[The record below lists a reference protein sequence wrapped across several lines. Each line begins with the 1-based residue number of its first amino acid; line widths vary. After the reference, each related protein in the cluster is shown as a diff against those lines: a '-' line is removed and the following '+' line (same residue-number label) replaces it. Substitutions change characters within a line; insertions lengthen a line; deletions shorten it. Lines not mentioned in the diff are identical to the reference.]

1 MNNTNRKVVMD
12 TKKLWESLN
21 TKDFP
26 EIVYIEWWDA
36 LSDCGWEDNV
46 KPNIHPVLSVGFVVS
61 EDASAICIAA
71 ALSNEQSNSRL
82 HIPKG
87 WITKMKRVRLNKF
100 LNIRRKPS
108 KPKAQKPKEENSN
121 SGSEIKSLD
130 RFHFHDQM

>member
-1 MNNTNRKVVMD
+1 MD
-12 TKKLWESLN
+12 TKKSWGDLD

-46 KPNIHPVLSVGFVVS
+46 KPNIHPVLSMGFVVS
-61 EDASAICIAA
+61 EDDSAICIAA
-71 ALSNEQSNSRL
+71 ALSHEQSNSRL

-100 LNIRRKPS
+100 LDVRRKKS
-108 KPKAQKPKEENSN
+108 KPKVQKQKEESYS
-121 SGSEIKSLD
+121 SGSEIKSSNS
-130 RFHFHDQM
+130 FPFPKTT

>member
-1 MNNTNRKVVMD
+1 MD
-12 TKKLWESLN
+12 TKKIWSALD

-46 KPNIHPVLSVGFVVS
+46 KPNIHPVLSMGFVVS
-61 EDASAICIAA
+61 EDDSAICIAA

-100 LNIRRKPS
+100 LDIRRKQS
-108 KPKAQKPKEENSN
+108 KPKVQKPKEENSSN
-121 SGSEIKSLD
+121 GSETGFWTGST
-130 RFHFHDQM
+130 FPGPM

>member
-12 TKKLWESLN
+12 TKKIWESLN

-46 KPNIHPVLSVGFVVS
+46 KPDIHPVLSVGFVVS
-61 EDASAICIAA
+61 EDDSAICIAA

-100 LNIRRKPS
+100 LNIRRKPL
-108 KPKAQKPKEENSN
+108 KPKVQKPKVESSN
-121 SGSEIKSLD
+121 SGSEISSSD
-130 RFHFHDQM
+130 HSRFPGPM

>member
-1 MNNTNRKVVMD
+1 LD
-12 TKKLWESLN
+12 

-46 KPNIHPVLSVGFVVS
+46 KPNIHPVLSMGFVVS
-61 EDASAICIAA
+61 EDDSAICIAA

-100 LNIRRKPS
+100 LDIRRKQS
-108 KPKAQKPKEENSN
+108 KPKVQKPKEENSSN
-121 SGSEIKSLD
+121 GSETKSSNSLP
-130 RFHFHDQM
+130 FPGPM

>member
-1 MNNTNRKVVMD
+1 MD
-12 TKKLWESLN
+12 TKKIWSALD

-46 KPNIHPVLSVGFVVS
+46 KPNIHPVLSMGFVVS
-61 EDASAICIAA
+61 EDDSAICIAA

-87 WITKMKRVRLNKF
+87 WITKIKKVRLNKF
-100 LNIRRKPS
+100 LDIRRKPS
-108 KPKAQKPKEENSN
+108 KPKARKQKEESYSN
-121 SGSEIKSLD
+121 GSEIKSSNS
-130 RFHFHDQM
+130 FPFPKTM

>member
-1 MNNTNRKVVMD
+1 MNNTDRKVVMD
-12 TKKLWESLN
+12 TKKIWESLN
-21 TKDFP
+21 SEDFP

-46 KPNIHPVLSVGFVVS
+46 KPDIHPVLSVGFVVS
-61 EDASAICIAA
+61 EDDSAICIAA

-100 LNIRRKPS
+100 LNIRRKPL
-108 KPKAQKPKEENSN
+108 KPKVQKPKVESSN
-121 SGSEIKSLD
+121 SGSEISSSAHS
-130 RFHFHDQM
+130 RFPGPM

>member
-1 MNNTNRKVVMD
+1 MNNTDRKVVMD
-12 TKKLWESLN
+12 TKKIWESLN
-21 TKDFP
+21 SEDFP

-46 KPNIHPVLSVGFVVS
+46 KPDIHPVLSVGFVVS
-61 EDASAICIAA
+61 EDDSAICIAA

-100 LNIRRKPS
+100 LNIRRKPL
-108 KPKAQKPKEENSN
+108 KPKVQKPKVESSN
-121 SGSEIKSLD
+121 SGSEISSSD
-130 RFHFHDQM
+130 HSRFPGPM

>member
-1 MNNTNRKVVMD
+1 MD
-12 TKKLWESLN
+12 TKKIWSALD

-46 KPNIHPVLSVGFVVS
+46 KPNIHPVLSMGFVVS
-61 EDASAICIAA
+61 EDDSAICIAA

-100 LNIRRKPS
+100 LDIRRKQS
-108 KPKAQKPKEENSN
+108 KPKVQKPKEENSSN
-121 SGSEIKSLD
+121 GSETKSSNS
-130 RFHFHDQM
+130 FPFPKTM

>member
-1 MNNTNRKVVMD
+1 MNNTDRKVVMD
-12 TKKLWESLN
+12 TKKIWESLN

-46 KPNIHPVLSVGFVVS
+46 KPDIHPVLSVGFVVS
-61 EDASAICIAA
+61 EDDSAICIAA

-100 LNIRRKPS
+100 LNIRRKPL
-108 KPKAQKPKEENSN
+108 KPKVQKPKVESSN
-121 SGSEIKSLD
+121 SGSEISSSD
-130 RFHFHDQM
+130 HSRFPGPM

>member
-1 MNNTNRKVVMD
+1 MD
-12 TKKLWESLN
+12 TKKSWGDLD

-46 KPNIHPVLSVGFVVS
+46 KPNIHPVLSMGFVVS
-61 EDASAICIAA
+61 EDDSAICIAA
-71 ALSNEQSNSRL
+71 ALSHEQSNSRL

-100 LNIRRKPS
+100 LDVRRKKS
-108 KPKAQKPKEENSN
+108 KPKVQKQKEESYN
-121 SGSEIKSLD
+121 SGSEIKSSNS
-130 RFHFHDQM
+130 FPFPKTT

>member
-1 MNNTNRKVVMD
+1 MD
-12 TKKLWESLN
+12 TKKIWSALD

-46 KPNIHPVLSVGFVVS
+46 KPNIHPVLSMGFVVS
-61 EDASAICIAA
+61 EDDSAICIAA

-100 LNIRRKPS
+100 LDIRRKQS
-108 KPKAQKPKEENSN
+108 KPKVQKPKEENSSN
-121 SGSEIKSLD
+121 GSETKSSNS
-130 RFHFHDQM
+130 FSFPKTM

>member
-1 MNNTNRKVVMD
+1 MNNTDRKVVMD
-12 TKKLWESLN
+12 TKKIRESLN
-21 TKDFP
+21 TEDFP

-46 KPNIHPVLSVGFVVS
+46 KPDIHPVLSVGFVVS
-61 EDASAICIAA
+61 ENDSAICIAA

-100 LNIRRKPS
+100 LNIRRKPL
-108 KPKAQKPKEENSN
+108 KPKVQKPKVESSN
-121 SGSEIKSLD
+121 SGSEISSSD
-130 RFHFHDQM
+130 HSRFPGPM

>member
-1 MNNTNRKVVMD
+1 MD
-12 TKKLWESLN
+12 TKKIWESLN
-21 TKDFP
+21 TEDFP

-46 KPNIHPVLSVGFVVS
+46 KPDIHPVLSVGFVVS
-61 EDASAICIAA
+61 ENDSAICIAA

-100 LNIRRKPS
+100 LNIRRKPL
-108 KPKAQKPKEENSN
+108 KPKVQKPKVESSN
-121 SGSEIKSLD
+121 SGSEISSSD
-130 RFHFHDQM
+130 HSRFPGPM

>member
-1 MNNTNRKVVMD
+1 MD
-12 TKKLWESLN
+12 TKKSWGDLD

-36 LSDCGWEDNV
+36 LSDCGWEDDV
-46 KPNIHPVLSVGFVVS
+46 KPNIHPVLSMGFVVS
-61 EDASAICIAA
+61 EDDSAICIAA

-100 LNIRRKPS
+100 LDIGRKQS

-121 SGSEIKSLD
+121 NGSETKFWTGST
-130 RFHFHDQM
+130 FPGPM

>member
-1 MNNTNRKVVMD
+1 MD
-12 TKKLWESLN
+12 TKKIWAALD
-21 TKDFP
+21 TKEFP

-46 KPNIHPVLSVGFVVS
+46 KPNIHPVLSVGFIVS
-61 EDASAICIAA
+61 EDDSAICIAA

-100 LNIRRKPS
+100 LDIRRKTS
-108 KPKAQKPKEENSN
+108 KPKVQKPKEESYSN
-121 SGSEIKSLD
+121 GSEIRSSNSFPFPKT
-130 RFHFHDQM
+130 M

>member
-1 MNNTNRKVVMD
+1 MD
-12 TKKLWESLN
+12 TKKSWGDLD

-46 KPNIHPVLSVGFVVS
+46 KPNIHPVLSMGFVVS
-61 EDASAICIAA
+61 EDDSAICIAA
-71 ALSNEQSNSRL
+71 ALSHEQSNSRL

-100 LNIRRKPS
+100 LDVRRKKS
-108 KPKAQKPKEENSN
+108 KPKVQKQKEESYN
-121 SGSEIKSLD
+121 SGSEIKSSNS
-130 RFHFHDQM
+130 FPFPKTM

>member
-1 MNNTNRKVVMD
+1 MD
-12 TKKLWESLN
+12 TKKIWSALD

-46 KPNIHPVLSVGFVVS
+46 KPNIHPVLSMGFVVS
-61 EDASAICIAA
+61 EDDSAICIAA

-87 WITKMKRVRLNKF
+87 WITKIKKVRPNKF
-100 LNIRRKPS
+100 LDIRRKPS
-108 KPKAQKPKEENSN
+108 KPKARKQKEESYSN
-121 SGSEIKSLD
+121 GSENKS
-130 RFHFHDQM
+130 

>member
-1 MNNTNRKVVMD
+1 MD
-12 TKKLWESLN
+12 TKKIWSALD

-36 LSDCGWEDNV
+36 LSDCGWEDDV
-46 KPNIHPVLSVGFVVS
+46 KPNIHPVLSMGFVVS
-61 EDASAICIAA
+61 EDDSAICIAA

-100 LNIRRKPS
+100 LDIRRKQS
-108 KPKAQKPKEENSN
+108 KPKVQKPKEENSSN
-121 SGSEIKSLD
+121 GSETGSWTGST
-130 RFHFHDQM
+130 FPGPM